1 MDRNTLVK
9 RFVIGT
15 FITLYAL
22 VSIIS
27 TIHVIDFFELSNPY
41 WLAVTLAIGFE
52 IGAAAS
58 LASLV
63 ILKKMNKTLVW
74 ALFITITL
82 MQMQGNMYYAFINLT
97 DFGSWSELFD
107 LIDEDLIDQK
117 RILAFVSGAIL
128 PLIALGFIKSL
139 VDYIKPEDEDE
150 EWDDEIPEDSRFD
163 DMDMDEEAQHY
174 DAYVDRQEP
183 ESVDMSDVEEWDEDH
198 AHDLVLNDMLDG
210 MTQTDLDQIFE
221 DEVID
226 PEIKVKP
233 DAKFEVEDTYGN
245 VEVIDPRNIDVVDP
259 DGYPETVADH
269 QEELDKASEEGST
282 EFQEPNPTSVGSIV
296 KKMSSS
302 HLPQDDLPK
311 SEDLFKKGLE
321 AKGKENMN
329 AYIKKK
335 PNANN

>member
-1 MDRNTLVK
+1 MDRNKLVK

-22 VSIIS
+22 VSVIS

-82 MQMQGNMYYAFINLT
+82 MQMQGNMYYAFINLE
-97 DFGSWSELFD
+97 DFGSWAELFD
-107 LIDEDLIDQK
+107 LIDEDIIDQK

-150 EWDDEIPEDSRFD
+150 EWDDEIPEDSMLND
-163 DMDMDEEAQHY
+163 IEKNLEEDVEEMY
-174 DAYVDRQEP
+174 DAYVDRHAPDPIDEA
-183 ESVDMSDVEEWDEDH
+183 EFFAAHDNGFDEEH
-198 AHDLVLNDMLDG
+198 ALDLVLNDMVEDLTDEELDDIFEE
-210 MTQTDLDQIFE
+210 DLDLLE
-221 DEVID
+221 
-226 PEIKVKP
+226 
-233 DAKFEVEDTYGN
+233 
-245 VEVIDPRNIDVVDP
+245 
-259 DGYPETVADH
+259 
-269 QEELDKASEEGST
+269 EELDKAEEELDKAEEELDKAEEELEELSDKFEVENTSGDVAVIKVNRSNPPSATDGMTQSEIEAWQTLHRKG
-282 EFQEPNPTSVGSIV
+282 E
-296 KKMSSS
+296 
-302 HLPQDDLPK
+302 
-311 SEDLFKKGLE
+311 EDLLKKALDNK
-321 AKGKENMN
+321 ANSDMKD
-329 AYIKKK
+329 YIKKDSD
-335 PNANN
+335 ANNKS